1 MFKPSFHFGICLKT
15 KPTFHR
21 TICPYEFRFAH
32 STENPTKNTPD
43 AIPNRM
49 CLSIWNAKATY
60 EGAELTPDF
69 FVPKK
74 RVLRKSETRVN
85 EGNNLR
91 QRSEANDLP
100 ERQQNSRNRSV
111 RNRIL

>member
-1 MFKPSFHFGICLKT
+1 MIITYPSLISSIL
-15 KPTFHR
+15 TFV
-21 TICPYEFRFAH
+21 A
-32 STENPTKNTPD
+32 KNTPD

-49 CLSIWNAKATY
+49 CLSIWNAKATD

-74 RVLRKSETRVN
+74 RILRKSETRVN

-100 ERQQNSRNRSV
+100 ERQQNSRN
-111 RNRIL
+111 

>member
-1 MFKPSFHFGICLKT
+1 MRIVHHFISAFVKNKAYISLNNLLLRVSLRSLYRK
-15 KPTFHR
+15 
-21 TICPYEFRFAH
+21 
-32 STENPTKNTPD
+32 SNKNTPD

-49 CLSIWNAKATY
+49 CLSIWNAKATD

-100 ERQQNSRNRSV
+100 ERQQNSRN
-111 RNRIL
+111 